1 MEQRRANG
9 GETRIGV
16 AQLDTLVG
24 DIEGNA
30 RRAVDAARSLHTGH
44 GCRVALLPELNL
56 VGYPPDDL
64 LLRPDFADR
73 VERAIDWVAA
83 ELADREVAAVL
94 GAPVIDNGCRYNAAI
109 VVDGGERIAVARKRC
124 LPNYGVF
131 DEKRYFVAGEE
142 PTVVD
147 IDGHRLG
154 LIVCEDIWAPE
165 PAHDVAAL
173 GAEAVVCIN
182 ASPFDWRKPQAR
194 RRVARERA
202 SECGI
207 PLVYLNQV
215 GGQDELVFDGDSFV
229 IDADGGEHLTLASC
243 AEDAGTYTLP
253 PASTPGPA
261 PNRADRVGA
270 EAAATI
276 YRALELALRDYV
288 DKNGFGNVVVGLS
301 GGIDSALT
309 LALAADAIGPDRVTA
324 LLMPSRYTA
333 QMSIDDGVAQ
343 AEALGV
349 AYHVLSIERPFE
361 AFLETL
367 AEPFAGRAPDVTE
380 ENLQA
385 RSRGV
390 LLMAMANKEAAL
402 VLSTG
407 NKSELAVGYATL
419 YGDMVGGFAPLKDV
433 PKTRVYELA
442 RWRNGSAPVIPQRVL
457 ERAPSAELAP
467 EQVDADNLPP
477 YETLDPIL
485 EALVERDES
494 VEALAA
500 AGYEQA
506 MVRRVARMLVASEYK
521 RRQAA
526 PGPKV
531 SPRAFGRERR
541 YPITARYRF

>member
-1 MEQRRANG
+1 LEKHLPDSSELG
-9 GETRIGV
+9 IGLI
-16 AQLDTLVG
+16 QLDTLVG

-30 RRAVDAARSLHTGH
+30 RRAVDAARRLAERD
-44 GCRVALLPELNL
+44 GCRIALLPELNL

-64 LLRPDFADR
+64 LLRPDFAERID
-73 VERAIDWVAA
+73 RAIDWVAQG
-83 ELADREVAAVL
+83 LADAGIAAVL
-94 GAPVIDNGCRYNAAI
+94 GAPLTQGERRYNAAV
-109 VVDGGERIAVARKRC
+109 VVDGGVRVAVARKRC

-131 DEKRYFVAGEE
+131 DEKRYFVEGTRA
-142 PTVVD
+142 TVVD
-147 IDGHRLG
+147 LAGRRLG

-165 PAHDVAAL
+165 PAREAADR
-173 GAEAVVCIN
+173 GAEAILCIN
-182 ASPFDWRKPQAR
+182 ASPFDWRKPAAR
-194 RRVARERA
+194 RRVARERV

-229 IDADGGEHLTLASC
+229 IDHDGRECSTLAAC
-243 AEDAGTYTLP
+243 GEDWGTYWLSDAANRGDGPDTGEELEP
-253 PASTPGPA
+253 P
-261 PNRADRVGA
+261 DRIY
-270 EAAATI
+270 AA
-276 YRALELALRDYV
+276 LQLAVRDYV
-288 DKNGFGNVVVGLS
+288 EKNGFAQVVVGLS

-309 LALAADAIGPDRVTA
+309 LALAADAVGADRVTA
-324 LLMPSRYTA
+324 VLMPSRYTA
-333 QMSIDDGVAQ
+333 RMSIDDGVAE
-343 AEALGV
+343 ARALGV
-349 AYHVLSIERPFE
+349 RYHVLSIERPFE

-367 AEPFAGRAPDVTE
+367 AEPFAGRPADATE

-390 LLMAMANKEAAL
+390 LLMALANKFGAL

-442 RWRNGSAPVIPQRVL
+442 AWRNECSPMIPPRVL

-467 EQVDADNLPP
+467 DQADTDSLPP
-477 YETLDPIL
+477 YATLDLIL

-494 VEALAA
+494 VEALVA
-500 AGYEQA
+500 AGYDEA
-506 MVRRVARMLVASEYK
+506 TVRRVARMLVASEYK

-541 YPITARYRF
+541 YPITARCGF